1 MPQKY
6 VIGVDVG
13 TGSVRAG
20 VFDIRGNMLA
30 HAQHDIQIWRPQVYD
45 LAEEGFVEQS
55 SEDIWSAAC
64 CSVRVALGNA
74 GVTADQV
81 AGISY
86 DATCSL
92 VALDARDQPVT
103 VSPTGNPEQ
112 NIIVWMDHRA
122 IKQAARINASKH
134 KALRY
139 VGGKISPEMEPPK
152 LLWIKENLK
161 ESWNRTSKFLDLADF
176 MTYRSAGID
185 VRSLC
190 TTVCKWT
197 YVGHK
202 GSWDTGFFEKFGM
215 GSLLKQKKMGS
226 KILPMGTCIGNLTPA
241 SANELGLTTNTK
253 VAVGI
258 IDAHAGGLGV
268 IGIGFDSV
276 PRNSSL
282 EQILAL
288 IGGTSSCHMSVSRG
302 PQYIRGIWGPYY
314 SAMIPGMWLTEG
326 GQSATGSLLDYI
338 IKENSAYTGIKT
350 LASERGMSEYQFL
363 NEVVQGL
370 KTRAVKGPEI
380 TKEINVLPYFHGNRS
395 PRADPT
401 LRGTISG
408 LTLDDSMESVALR
421 YYATLQ
427 SIAYG
432 TRHIIEEMNAKGY
445 RIRKIHAC
453 GGGTKN
459 PLWLQEHAD
468 ITGCEIILPKE
479 PEAVLLGSAML
490 AAVGSGKYQTVIE
503 AAVKMSAPGK
513 RYLPQKK
520 FSLYHKEKYLVF
532 KKMCEHS
539 MDYRRKLA
547 RF

>member
-1 MPQKY
+1 MQPEFL
-6 VIGVDVG
+6 IGVDVG

-20 VFDIRGNMLA
+20 IFDLRGNMLA
-30 HAQHDIQIWRPQVYD
+30 HAHQDIQVWRPQ
-45 LAEEGFVEQS
+45 ENFVEQS
-55 SEDIWSAAC
+55 SDDIWAATC
-64 CSVRVALGNA
+64 RSVKLAVQNA
-74 GVTADQV
+74 GISAGHVV
-81 AGISY
+81 GISY

-92 VALDARDQPVT
+92 VALDEHDRPVT
-103 VSPTGNPEQ
+103 VSPSGSPEQ

-122 IKQAARINASKH
+122 INQAARINGSKH
-134 KALRY
+134 KVLRY

-161 ESWNRTSKFLDLADF
+161 ETWKHTAKFLDLADF
-176 MTYRSAGID
+176 MTYRSTGID

-197 YVGHK
+197 YNGHK
-202 GSWDTGFFEKFGM
+202 GSWDAGFFENFGM
-215 GSLLKQKKMGS
+215 GSLLKEEKIGS
-226 KILPMGTCIGNLTPA
+226 KILPMGTYIGNLTLA

-268 IGIGFDSV
+268 IGIGFDSE
-276 PRNSSL
+276 PRKSSL

-288 IGGTSSCHMSVSRG
+288 IGGTSSCHTAVSRE
-302 PQYIRGIWGPYY
+302 PRFIKGIWGPYY

-326 GQSATGSLLDYI
+326 GQSATGSLLDHI
-338 IKENSAYTGIKT
+338 IKENSVYPIIKNH
-350 LASERGMSEYQFL
+350 ASKKGMSEYEYL
-363 NEVVQGL
+363 NEVVHNLRTKAG
-370 KTRAVKGPEI
+370 KGPEI
-380 TKEINVLPYFHGNRS
+380 TKELNVLPYFHGNRS

-408 LTLDDSMESVALR
+408 LTLDDSVENVALR

-432 TRHIIEEMNAKGY
+432 TRHIIDEMNAKGY

-468 ITGCEIILPKE
+468 ITGCEIVLPKE
-479 PEAVLLGSAML
+479 SEAVLLGSAML

-503 AAVKMSAPGK
+503 AAVKMSASGD

-520 FSLYHKEKYLVF
+520 VAAYHKEKYLVF
-532 KKMCEHS
+532 KKMYEHS
-539 MDYRRKLA
+539 MDYRRMLA

>member
-1 MPQKY
+1 MQPEY
-6 VIGVDVG
+6 LIGVDVG
-13 TGSVRAG
+13 TGSVRTG
-20 VFDIRGNMLA
+20 IFDLRGSMLA
-30 HAQHDIQIWRPQVYD
+30 HAQHEIQIWRPG
-45 LAEEGFVEQS
+45 ENFVEQS
-55 SEDIWSAAC
+55 SDDIWRATC
-64 CSVRVALGNA
+64 RSVKLAVQNA
-74 GVTADQV
+74 GISTGQV
-81 AGISY
+81 VGISY

-92 VALDARDQPVT
+92 VALDAQDQPVT

-112 NIIVWMDHRA
+112 NVIVWMDHRA
-122 IKQAARINASKH
+122 IQEAERINASKH
-134 KALRY
+134 QVLRY
-139 VGGKISPEMEPPK
+139 VGRKISPEMEPPK

-161 ESWNRTSKFLDLADF
+161 ETWKRAAKFLDLADF
-176 MTYRSAGID
+176 ITYRSTGID

-202 GSWDTGFFEKFGM
+202 ASWDAGFFEKFGM
-215 GSLLKQKKMGS
+215 GSLLKHEKIGS
-226 KILPMGTCIGNLTPA
+226 NILPMGTYIGNLTPA
-241 SANELGLTTNTK
+241 SADELGLTTSTK

-268 IGIGFDSV
+268 IGIGFNSV
-276 PRNSSL
+276 PRKSSL
-282 EQILAL
+282 EEILAL
-288 IGGTSSCHMSVSRG
+288 IGGTSSCHMAVSRE
-302 PQYIRGIWGPYY
+302 PRYIKGIWGPYY

-338 IKENSAYTGIKT
+338 LKENSAYPAIKAQ
-350 LASERGMSEYQFL
+350 ASERGIGEYQFL
-363 NEVVQGL
+363 NEVVQSL
-370 KTRAVKGPEI
+370 KTRAGKGLEI
-380 TKEINVLPYFHGNRS
+380 TKEINILPYFHGNRS

-408 LTLDDSMESVALR
+408 LTLDDSVESVALR

-432 TRHIIEEMNAKGY
+432 TRHIIEAMNAKGY
-445 RIRKIHAC
+445 RIKKIHAC

-490 AAVGSGKYQTVIE
+490 AAVGAGKYPTVLE
-503 AAVKMSAPGK
+503 AAVKMSALGN
-513 RYLPQKK
+513 RYLPHKK
-520 FSLYHKEKYLVF
+520 FSAYHKAKYQVF
-532 KKMCEHS
+532 KKMYEHS
-539 MDYRRKLA
+539 VNYRKKLA